1 MTAKEYMQCV
11 TAVDAVWL
19 AELGPMFYSVKESRT
34 SRSEK
39 RMESVRTAETMEEEM
54 REAQRE
60 MQRRKEESERAFKRP
75 DSVRIVDV
83 GRSVRSK
90 HWGM

>member
-39 RMESVRTAETMEEEM
+39 RLESVRTAESMEEEM
-54 REAQRE
+54 RVAQKE
-60 MQRRKEESERAFKRP
+60 MQRRKEESERVLKRP
-75 DSVRIVDV
+75 DSVRIADV

-90 HWGM
+90 RWGM